1 MNKQNVVCL
10 CNGILFSLKKE
21 RNSDTCYEWMNLED
35 VMLSE
40 ISQTQKD
47 KYFDYTYMKY
57 LRIGKCIKIGSRQEV
72 ISVWVKGD
80 MIA

>member
-35 VMLSE
+35 MMLSE
-40 ISQTQKD
+40 ICQTQKD
-47 KYFDYTYMKY
+47 KCYYTTYMKY
-57 LRIGKCIKIGSRQEV
+57 FRIGKCINIGIRQEV